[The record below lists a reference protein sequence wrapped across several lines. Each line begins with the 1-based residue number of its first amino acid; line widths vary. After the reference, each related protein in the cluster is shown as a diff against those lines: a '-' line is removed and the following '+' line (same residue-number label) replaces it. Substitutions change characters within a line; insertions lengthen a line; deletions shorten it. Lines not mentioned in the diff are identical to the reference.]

1 MLEKLK
7 IKNVALINEAVI
19 YFHKNLN
26 IISGETGAG
35 KSVTL
40 DSLNLILGAKTNKTL
55 IKEGENFLEVI
66 ATFTN
71 INADASKLV
80 EELSGEVED
89 CIIISRKIYADGKN
103 EIKLN
108 GNTIPLNILK
118 TLGLLL
124 ISTHSQNENLTLI
137 NKKEQL
143 KLVDNFSNTKNLLC
157 ENKQIYDEI
166 ISLNQKISE
175 LNKDESLRARELD
188 LLNYQIDEIENAN
201 ISENEE
207 NELKDELIFLKN
219 SEKIVESVKDTNEI
233 YNGNYNSI
241 GLNKALYKF
250 KNNIEFLA
258 KYNKECENLLKR
270 TESIEIELEDIF
282 QDIQSKFDL
291 SNFSENRLD
300 EIEARLEVYK
310 KLHSKYGRTAEDIL
324 NYLQTSKQK
333 QDYLLNF
340 EQNLNN
346 LLIQKND
353 LMKKAYNICEEIS
366 NLRRESCKKTE
377 QLILQEVKELSMPNA
392 RLEFKFSDKP
402 SFEEFENSYS
412 ALGFDD
418 IELIFSANL
427 GESPKPLSLV
437 ASGGEISRLM
447 LAIKTICS
455 YLDCSQ
461 TLVFDE
467 IDTGISGEAGIN
479 TSKKLAKISKT
490 KQVIAVSHLLQI
502 CAMAD
507 QNILVKKIEENNSTH
522 SSIICL
528 NNEKD
533 EIIEL
538 TRFLSADNIT
548 DTAIQ
553 NAKEIKEWCNNF
565 KNNIK

>member
-40 DSLNLILGAKTNKTL
+40 DSLNLILGAKTNKAL
-55 IKEGENFLEVI
+55 IKEGEDFLEVI
-66 ATFTN
+66 ATFIN
-71 INADASKLV
+71 INIEASKFI
-80 EELSGEVED
+80 EEILGEVED

-143 KLVDNFSNTKNLLC
+143 KLVDNFSNTKNLLSK
-157 ENKQIYDEI
+157 NKQIYDEI
-166 ISLNQKISE
+166 ILINQKISE

-188 LLNYQIDEIENAN
+188 LLNYQIEEIENAN

-258 KYNKECENLLKR
+258 KYNKECENLLNR

-324 NYLQTSKQK
+324 NYLQISKQK

-346 LLIQKND
+346 LLVQKNE
-353 LMKKAYNICEEIS
+353 LMKKAYNICEDIS
-366 NLRRESCKKTE
+366 NLRRESCKNTE
-377 QLILQEVKELSMPNA
+377 KLILQEVKELSMPNA

-479 TSKKLAKISKT
+479 TSKKLAKISRT

-533 EIIEL
+533 ETIEL

-553 NAKEIKEWCNNF
+553 NAKEIKNWCNNF
-565 KNNIK
+565 KNNLK

>member
-7 IKNVALINEAVI
+7 IKNVALITEAVVC
-19 YFHKNLN
+19 FHENLN

-55 IKEGENFLEVI
+55 IKEGEDFLEVI
-66 ATFTN
+66 ATFVD
-71 INADASKLV
+71 INNEASKYI
-80 EELSGEVED
+80 EEILGEVED
-89 CIIISRKIYADGKN
+89 CLIISRKIYLDGKN
-103 EIKLN
+103 EIKIN
-108 GNTIPLNILK
+108 GNTVPLNILK
-118 TLGLLL
+118 TLGTML

-143 KLVDNFSNTKNLLC
+143 KLIDNFSNTKQLLLL
-157 ENKQIYDEI
+157 NKQIYDEI
-166 ISLNQKISE
+166 NALNNKLEE
-175 LNKDESLRARELD
+175 LNKDENLRIRELD
-188 LLNYQIDEIENAN
+188 LLNYQIDEIETAN

-219 SEKIVESVKDTNEI
+219 SEKIVDCVKDINEI
-233 YNGNYNSI
+233 YNGSYNTV
-241 GLNKALYKF
+241 GLNKLLYNF
-250 KNNIEFLA
+250 KSNLEFLT
-258 KYNKECENLLKR
+258 KYNKDCESLLNR
-270 TESIEIELEDIF
+270 AESLDIELEDIF
-282 QDIQSKFDL
+282 QEIQNKFDL

-300 EIEARLEVYK
+300 EIEARLEIYK
-310 KLHSKYGRTAEDIL
+310 KLHSKYGRTAQDIL
-324 NYLQTSKQK
+324 DYLTSAKQK

-340 EQNLNN
+340 EENLKNMLN
-346 LLIQKND
+346 KKSELLTR
-353 LMKKAYNICEEIS
+353 AYKICLEVS
-366 NLRRESCKKTE
+366 NLRRDNCKTTE
-377 QLILQEVKELSMPNA
+377 KLILNEVKELSMPNA
-392 RLEFKFSDKP
+392 SFKFQFDDIP
-402 SFEEFENSYS
+402 TFEDFEKHYS
-412 ALGFDD
+412 VLGFDNVE
-418 IELIFSANL
+418 IYFSANL
-427 GESPKPLSLV
+427 GEKPKPLSLV

-455 YLDCSQ
+455 NLDFSQ
-461 TLVFDE
+461 TLIFDE

-507 QNILVKKIEENNSTH
+507 QNILVKKVEENNSTH

-565 KNNIK
+565 KQNLK

>member
-7 IKNVALINEAVI
+7 IKNVALITEAVVC
-19 YFHKNLN
+19 FHENLN

-55 IKEGENFLEVI
+55 IKEGEDFLEVI
-66 ATFTN
+66 ATFVD
-71 INADASKLV
+71 INNEASKYI
-80 EELSGEVED
+80 EEILGEVED
-89 CIIISRKIYADGKN
+89 CLIISRKIYLDGKN
-103 EIKLN
+103 EIKIN
-108 GNTIPLNILK
+108 GNTVPLNILK
-118 TLGLLL
+118 TLGTML

-143 KLVDNFSNTKNLLC
+143 KLIDNFSNTKQLLLL
-157 ENKQIYDEI
+157 NKQIYDEI
-166 ISLNQKISE
+166 NALNNKLEE
-175 LNKDESLRARELD
+175 LNKDENLRIRELD
-188 LLNYQIDEIENAN
+188 LLNYQIDEIETAN

-219 SEKIVESVKDTNEI
+219 SEKIVDCVKDINEI
-233 YNGNYNSI
+233 YNGSYNTV
-241 GLNKALYKF
+241 GLNKLLYNF
-250 KNNIEFLA
+250 KSNLEFLT
-258 KYNKECENLLKR
+258 KYNKDCESLLNR
-270 TESIEIELEDIF
+270 VESLDIELEDIF
-282 QDIQSKFDL
+282 QEIQNKFDL

-300 EIEARLEVYK
+300 EIEARLEIYK
-310 KLHSKYGRTAEDIL
+310 KLHSKYGRTAQDIL
-324 NYLQTSKQK
+324 DYLTSAKQK
-333 QDYLLNF
+333 QVYLLNF
-340 EQNLNN
+340 EENLKNMLN
-346 LLIQKND
+346 KKSELLTR
-353 LMKKAYNICEEIS
+353 AYKVCLEVS
-366 NLRRESCKKTE
+366 NLRRDNCKTTE
-377 QLILQEVKELSMPNA
+377 KLILNEVKELSMPNA
-392 RLEFKFSDKP
+392 SFKFQFDDIP
-402 SFEEFENSYS
+402 TFEDFEKHYS
-412 ALGFDD
+412 VLGFDNVE
-418 IELIFSANL
+418 IYFSANL
-427 GESPKPLSLV
+427 GEKPKPLSLV

-455 YLDCSQ
+455 NLDFSQ
-461 TLVFDE
+461 TLIFDE

-507 QNILVKKIEENNSTH
+507 QNILVKKVEENNSTH

-565 KNNIK
+565 KQNLK

>member
-55 IKEGENFLEVI
+55 IKEGEDFLEVI

-80 EELSGEVED
+80 EEFSGEVED
-89 CIIISRKIYADGKN
+89 CIIISRKIYTDGKN

>member
-40 DSLNLILGAKTNKTL
+40 DSLNLILGAKTNKAL
-55 IKEGENFLEVI
+55 IKEGEDFLEVI
-66 ATFTN
+66 ATFIN
-71 INADASKLV
+71 INIEASKFI
-80 EELSGEVED
+80 EEILGEVED

-143 KLVDNFSNTKNLLC
+143 KLVDNFSNTKNLLSK
-157 ENKQIYDEI
+157 NKQIYDEI
-166 ISLNQKISE
+166 ILINQKISE

-188 LLNYQIDEIENAN
+188 LLNYQIEEIENAN

-258 KYNKECENLLKR
+258 KYNKECENLLNR

-324 NYLQTSKQK
+324 NYLQISKQK

-346 LLIQKND
+346 LLVQKNE
-353 LMKKAYNICEEIS
+353 LMKKAYNICEDIT
-366 NLRRESCKKTE
+366 NLRRESCKNTE
-377 QLILQEVKELSMPNA
+377 KLILQEVKELSMPNA

-412 ALGFDD
+412 ASGFDD

-427 GESPKPLSLV
+427 GESPKPLNLV

-479 TSKKLAKISKT
+479 TSKKLAKISRT

-553 NAKEIKEWCNNF
+553 NAKEIKNWCNNF
-565 KNNIK
+565 KNNLK